1 MDYVIAVQ
9 APAYPLSATRFA
21 TESAFAE
28 HLKELRHSIGPRF
41 QRVVLVAPSLNSDH
55 YDEQKSFLGTVDAEE
70 DGIVFMPAYPSATS
84 ARHFWSSHALPLWRR
99 LKAAVATAGVVH
111 AGMST
116 DTWRPMMAMVNL
128 AAWRAKRPVIF
139 FVDIDF
145 RKHSWR
151 FYKLGVWNLK
161 NYIVNR
167 VLHDPLKWLQCWLAP
182 RMFKL
187 VLLKSASM
195 VRDFGQGRANVKN
208 FFDTAHS
215 MEQVLTD
222 EELRRRQTWL
232 RDPSGPLRLVYF
244 GRLVPYK
251 GLDRVVEAVGLARA
265 QGLDVRFTLIGSGES
280 LPALQAQV
288 EGAGLSGAVEFL
300 PQVPY
305 GKELFDQL
313 EQVHFT
319 VATPLVEDTPR
330 AAFDSMARG
339 IPILAFD
346 ITYFRDLAQASRAV
360 VLAEWPSPQALA
372 TQMIERNRERG
383 QIARMAQDAVA
394 FACDNTQKKWLDQR
408 MRWTLELAMDQ
419 GVPPD
424 APMAPRSAV

>member
-9 APAYPLSATRFA
+9 APAYPLSPTRFA

-41 QRVVLVAPSLNSDH
+41 KRLVLVAPSLDSAD
-55 YDEQKSFLGTVDAEE
+55 YDEQKSFLGTVDADK
-70 DGIVFMPAYPSATS
+70 DGIVFLPAYPAATS
-84 ARHFWSSHALPLWRR
+84 ARHFWQSHALPLWRR
-99 LKAAVATAGVVH
+99 LKATVSTAGVVH

-161 NYIVNR
+161 NYLVNR

-215 MEQVLTD
+215 LEQVLTD
-222 EELRRRQTWL
+222 EELRRRQAWL
-232 RDPSGPLRLVYF
+232 QDPSGPLRLVYF
-244 GRLVPYK
+244 GRLVAYK

-280 LPALQAQV
+280 LPDLQAQV
-288 EGAGLSGAVEFL
+288 ESAGLSDAVEFL

-313 EQVHFT
+313 ERVHFS

-330 AAFDSMARG
+330 SAFDSMARG

-346 ITYFRDLAQASRAV
+346 ITYFRDLAQASQAV

-372 TQMIERNRERG
+372 TQMMERNRQRDS
-383 QIARMAQDAVA
+383 IAHMAAEAVA
-394 FACDNTQKKWLDQR
+394 FARDNTQKKWLAQR
-408 MRWTLELAMDQ
+408 MRWTLELAMDDPAQ
-419 GVPPD
+419 PPL
-424 APMAPRSAV
+424 AA